1 MCTYATEATAD
12 LLRLGLSRDS
22 AGSNRKQSPAVGSVA
37 GSGSADP
44 SYPSPPVAEPPEL
57 DSALRGAR
65 LHPRR
70 WQRGEQAG
78 AALRSVAEKRNA
90 RAKPSGGTHR
100 LAVVQGPL
108 VLAGALE
115 AAAPPLPFAAA
126 RRGPAAREDGGD
138 GAGALPAPAQCRAH
152 ARASAA
158 RNRRRR
164 GGPAGA
170 GSAFPAAA
178 PGRVRAPLRSRQCAE
193 SCRLRESPE
202 SALQHRPGYREERRR
217 GRRLPFFSSMSVP
230 AEPPRRRHAPP
241 SSSPQAAGGGSGGRA
256 RGRGGERGRA
266 RRRSASSIQRPPE
279 PAPAPP
285 RNREPLAGAEPGAG
299 VCVCERCQRRAG
311 FVGWEP
317 ERGRSPPPAPRALG
331 DLPCGSRRSW
341 CRSPGGGLER
351 AWRGRRL
358 CASLAGRGRASSSV
372 SWGHCLPSGTTFI
385 LQNAKSLCF
394 ICQRNPSCRCFP
406 IAEHY
411 THPMHRRWHR
421 GGPMPLLGQRGEC
434 PPALQIST
442 FSDLKPLS
450 DISHHP
456 LYAVGS
462 WALVLSKAELT
473 L

>member
-108 VLAGALE
+108 VLTGALE

-241 SSSPQAAGGGSGGRA
+241 SSSPQAAGGGERGESEGAGGRA
-256 RGRGGERGRA
+256 RPCPAE
-266 RRRSASSIQRPPE
+266 E
-279 PAPAPP
+279 CFFHPAPAGTRARPAP
-285 RNREPLAGAEPGAG
+285 QPGAAG
-299 VCVCERCQRRAG
+299 GGRAG
-311 FVGWEP
+311 
-317 ERGRSPPPAPRALG
+317 
-331 DLPCGSRRSW
+331 
-341 CRSPGGGLER
+341 GGGLRVR
-351 AWRGRRL
+351 AVSASRRL
-358 CASLAGRGRASSSV
+358 RRVGAREGPQPPSRASSPRRSPV
-372 SWGHCLPSGTTFI
+372 RLSAELVPIPRRRPRTCLAGSPAVRIAGGSWQG
-385 LQNAKSLCF
+385 QQLC
-394 ICQRNPSCRCFP
+394 
-406 IAEHY
+406 
-411 THPMHRRWHR
+411 
-421 GGPMPLLGQRGEC
+421 LLG
-434 PPALQIST
+434 ALPTLWNNVRSSEREVAV
-442 FSDLKPLS
+442 FYLS
-450 DISHHP
+450 
-456 LYAVGS
+456 A
-462 WALVLSKAELT
+462 
-473 L
+473 